1 MKHHSDDE
9 IVVLLR
15 RARELQDAD
24 LPLSVVCKRLDI
36 SVMTLHRWRS
46 NERSKIASDLIKS
59 AVEENRMLRKVAT
72 DLLMEIA
79 QLRETSEMRR
89 AA

>member
-1 MKHHSDDE
+1 MKHHSEDE

-24 LPLSVVCKRLDI
+24 LPFSVVCRRLDI

-46 NERSKIASDLIKS
+46 SERMKTESELIKS
-59 AVEENRMLRKVAT
+59 IAEENRMLRKVAT
-72 DLLMEIA
+72 DLLLEIA
-79 QLRETSEMRR
+79 HLRESSEMRR